1 MKQRV
6 FQKILFLLVCS
17 FFTTLFLQA
26 QTYRDWVG
34 GATGNWTDAANWSG
48 SNVPDAATEYA

>member
-34 GATGNWTDAANWSG
+34 G
-48 SNVPDAATEYA
+48 EYARFTNTSAVNVTMPATLTVGVF